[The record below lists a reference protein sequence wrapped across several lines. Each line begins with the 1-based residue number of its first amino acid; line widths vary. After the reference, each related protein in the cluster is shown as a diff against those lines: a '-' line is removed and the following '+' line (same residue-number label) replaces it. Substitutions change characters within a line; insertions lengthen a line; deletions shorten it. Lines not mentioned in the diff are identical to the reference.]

1 MTTISEQTTS
11 VTYSRPSYNIY
22 KQLYTKY
29 SDKLICPCSEIT
41 PTYGSFVSII
51 PAYHPICSSA
61 FIEKIWL
68 DQLVLKK
75 GDRNNTFVMSDWR
88 IMSLGYFQSLA
99 ALCKLAH
106 NTISYDLEAFRTRTI
121 VTTRLLNEAL
131 LHREINDTLD
141 ELIHSMQTE
150 FESVNNIFRLI
161 FQVNQYFSGLMYNG
175 QLEISRQFDINRF
188 KVQHMNSLHILYD
201 FHF

>member
-1 MTTISEQTTS
+1 LTILSEQTTS
-11 VTYSRPSYNIY
+11 VTYSHPSYNIY

-88 IMSLGYFQSLA
+88 IMSLVYFQSLA

-106 NTISYDLEAFRTRTI
+106 NTIHHDLQAFRTRTI

-150 FESVNNIFRLI
+150 FASVNNILRLI
-161 FQVNQYFSGLMYNG
+161 SQVNQYFSGTTYND
-175 QLEISRQFDINRF
+175 QLEILRPSDTERL
-188 KVQHMNSLHILYD
+188 KVQYMNSLHIL
-201 FHF
+201 